1 MPLISAEKPV
11 NVYFFKSNGCPHCA
25 KEKSFLDNLKAD
37 PSFSNIVVNE
47 YEVGSNLKNAQLFS
61 KVGKLLNA
69 NVAGVPFTV
78 IGSTQIVGYSNDSST
93 GELIKSAIK
102 RVQNGDER
110 DILAEFIS
118 GNSVS
123 STTPVSIP
131 EKLTFLGK
139 SLNIKSLSLP
149 GLTMVLALLD
159 GFNPCAM
166 WVLFFLISMILG
178 LESRKKMWLIGS
190 TFIAASGLVYFLILS
205 AWLNVFLLIGYV
217 KWVQLGLGFFALTG
231 GVYTLYKTVK
241 DSKGGCEVTSSQD
254 RKNIFEKIKNIIREE
269 SLLVSLGGVALLAF
283 GVNIVE
289 ALCSAGLPAIFTGV
303 LSMHNLPTLT
313 YYLYLVLYVFIFMLD
328 DLAVF
333 FVAMLTL
340 RSIGIESKYSRYS
353 RLIGSLIM
361 LVLGILLLVKP
372 ELLR

>member
-269 SLLVSLGGVALLAF
+269 MNKVG
-283 GVNIVE
+283 
-289 ALCSAGLPAIFTGV
+289 
-303 LSMHNLPTLT
+303 
-313 YYLYLVLYVFIFMLD
+313 
-328 DLAVF
+328 
-333 FVAMLTL
+333 
-340 RSIGIESKYSRYS
+340 GIEILMSSFQPKENWEKTGRWKGMNDLYKVSDSSGRE
-353 RLIGSLIM
+353 IA
-361 LVLGILLLVKP
+361 LGPTHEEIVVPILKNYVSSYKDLPVAIYQIQNFFFL
-372 ELLR
+372 